1 MNKIAPCAI
10 FFPMLVLGA
19 CDRKLTSRELTA
31 LASEGATLNDT
42 TVAFGPVPA
51 SRWPNAIR
59 KLRPECVYRTPD
71 GLYIATDSFF
81 VEERG
86 LFVPDSAARSLPGR
100 ESDPGYESLGE
111 GVFAY
116 TIKG

>member
-1 MNKIAPCAI
+1 MNKIFPYVA
-10 FFPMLVLGA
+10 FFLMLVLGA
-19 CDRKLTSRELTA
+19 CDRRLAPRELNA

-42 TVAFGPVPA
+42 VVASGPIPA

-59 KLRPECVYRTPD
+59 KLRPERVYRTPD
-71 GLYIATDSFF
+71 GLYITMDSFF

-86 LFVPDSAARSLPGR
+86 LFVPDSAARLLPGR
-100 ESDPGYESLGE
+100 ESDPSYESLGE